1 MRRGRSGCALLLT
14 GVVVLLYRTALT
26 HVPTLAAAQQQGNPS
41 QSPEATRPKGQSGRP
56 ASSSKSAELFEI
68 HGVVIT
74 VGGKTIAGAQ
84 VEINLQGV
92 EGKPQAPQTV
102 ATDIHGEFRA
112 KLPPPGH
119 SSRPFE
125 IALDASKDGFLD
137 AHDWIEAAPGGVQ
150 NPVELALLKPV
161 EDPHLLPLDVLADV
175 LAAKLRAPA
184 GEGQPA
190 DIDAPHYVLAL
201 RLLGRSDTQSA
212 APVFAD
218 VARRNPACMQCQTL
232 AGLTALESGGWSSA
246 ASELSRAAHL
256 AVSARGEERTPD
268 AFIALGVLETW
279 RGDFPKAI
287 VSFLQALAL
296 QPDNSLALQELGR
309 VFVLENKMAAAD
321 RYLQRA
327 LAHGAGADAHL
338 LRAEV
343 LLEMEQPQKAQAE
356 LDAYLAGRK
365 PKELPEGSRSLWSE
379 LIQRVNIESRS
390 SSSTIV
396 QRKPA
401 ELAAEF
407 PELKGLVP
415 DEDQSQLESVL
426 RKVGESVEALF
437 QSFPDTSSHEEI
449 QMEALHPNGTVAQ
462 SQAQHF
468 EYLMVK
474 TSDEYGLR
482 LSEYRT
488 DKAGNRA
495 TPGGGTEG
503 TRYMVTLGFA
513 SHPLI
518 FHPDYQVGSSLRL
531 IGHQSLDGHDT
542 LVIAFAQRPATAK
555 MLEEF
560 RISNGSAV
568 VLIQGIAWVDA
579 ASYQVLRM
587 RTDLLNP
594 APEVRLEAQATD
606 VRFGEVR
613 FPARKQA
620 LWLPQEVS
628 VTVHWNGRT
637 FRNRH
642 HYSDFEL
649 FQVKTH
655 QQIKAPKPGE
665 SQE

>member
-1 MRRGRSGCALLLT
+1 
-14 GVVVLLYRTALT
+14 
-26 HVPTLAAAQQQGNPS
+26 VPAIAAASQRRNLS
-41 QSPEATRPKGQSGRP
+41 QSPGGTSPKWQSGRP
-56 ASSSKSAELFEI
+56 AGSSKGAEPFEI
-68 HGVVIT
+68 RGVVIT
-74 VGGKTIAGAQ
+74 VGGKPIAGAQ
-84 VEINLQGV
+84 VEVNLQGV
-92 EGKPQAPQTV
+92 EGKPLTPQTV
-102 ATDIHGEFRA
+102 ETDIHGEFRA
-112 KLPPPGH
+112 KLPPPSH

-125 IALDASKDGFLD
+125 IALAASKDGFLD
-137 AHDWIEAAPGGVQ
+137 AHDWIEAAPEGVQ
-150 NPVELALLKPV
+150 DPLELALQKPV
-161 EDPHLLPLDVLADV
+161 EDARLLPLDVLAGV
-175 LAAKLRAPA
+175 LAARLRTPA
-184 GEGQPA
+184 GEGQLG
-190 DIDAPHYVLAL
+190 DIDAQHYVLAS
-201 RLLGRSDTQSA
+201 RLLDRGDAQSA

-218 VARRNPACMQCQTL
+218 VARRNPACMHCLTL
-232 AGLTALESGGWSSA
+232 AGVTALESGGWSRA

-256 AVSARGEERTPD
+256 AASAGGERRTPD
-268 AFIALGVLETW
+268 AFVALGVLETW
-279 RGDFPKAI
+279 RGDFPKAA

-296 QPDNSLALQELGR
+296 QPDNSLDLQELGR
-309 VFVLENKMAAAD
+309 VFVLQNKMATAD
-321 RYLQRA
+321 RYLQKA
-327 LAHGAGADAHL
+327 LAHGAAADAHL
-338 LRAEV
+338 LRAQV

-356 LDAYLAGRK
+356 LDAYLGGRK

-379 LIQRVNIESRS
+379 LVQRISIESRAG
-390 SSSTIV
+390 SSTIV

-426 RKVGESVEALF
+426 RKVGESVETLF
-437 QSFPDTSSHEEI
+437 RNFPDTSCHEEI
-449 QMEALHPNGTVAQ
+449 QMEVLRPNRTVAQ

-474 TSDEYGLR
+474 ASDENAFR

-488 DKAGNRA
+488 DKVGNRA
-495 TPGGGTEG
+495 TPGGGNEG

-518 FHPDYQVGSSLRL
+518 FHPDYQAGSLLRL
-531 IGHQSLDGHDT
+531 IGRQSLDGHDT

-560 RISNGSAV
+560 KTSNGSAV

-579 ASYQVLRM
+579 SNYQVLRM
-587 RTDLLNP
+587 RTSLLNP

-606 VRFGEVR
+606 ESFGEVR

-620 LWLPQEVS
+620 VWLPQEVA

-649 FQVKTH
+649 FQVKTR
-655 QQIKAPKPGE
+655 QQIKAPKPEE